1 MHTPALKQRNA
12 TNPFERDARQWT
24 CNECPYILRKVLT
37 PNLASTRHA
46 APTLVPA
53 MIMIRNGIALKVFI
67 CVSHDRKLFY
77 FCFLLL
83 LIFCYCYCYL
93 FIIVFFLFIVI
104 ICLLEVAL
112 ALRQLNPIHK
122 KGPSSFLSF
131 ICIFCLSCLVFD
143 MCLPTATYFI
153 NLVFSFLLCFLFVYL
168 N

>member
-12 TNPFERDARQWT
+12 TNPFERDGRQWT

-37 PNLASTRHA
+37 PNLASTRHV

-93 FIIVFFLFIVI
+93 FIIVIFLFIY
-104 ICLLEVAL
+104 CHYLPPRSGSSLEAVE
-112 ALRQLNPIHK
+112 PH
-122 KGPSSFLSF
+122 P
-131 ICIFCLSCLVFD
+131 
-143 MCLPTATYFI
+143 
-153 NLVFSFLLCFLFVYL
+153 
-168 N
+168 